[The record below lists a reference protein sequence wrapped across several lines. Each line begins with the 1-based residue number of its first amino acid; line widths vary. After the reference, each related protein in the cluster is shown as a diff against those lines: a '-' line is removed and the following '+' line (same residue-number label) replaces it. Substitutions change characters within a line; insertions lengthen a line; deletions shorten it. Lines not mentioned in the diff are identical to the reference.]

1 MVALE
6 DKLQI
11 LKVIVE
17 EEGFTNAAEKLYKS
31 QPSISRDI
39 KTLEEKYQI
48 KIFENTRKH
57 IILTEEGRELY
68 NYACQLA
75 ILDEQLQTKINQH
88 KEDVKGK
95 FVIGTS
101 HTFGQSMLLDLTI
114 YLQTK
119 YPKLNIHIYVYNSAD
134 ILSKLKDYSLD
145 LGIIEKPVL
154 DDKINSEVLTRDKL
168 LLVKNKQTN
177 QNLNQLRCYVR
188 ETGSGIRYYQDMLLQ
203 QLNLTSRKVVIN
215 DNQLILELV
224 KQNMGYTILSNF
236 SIKSFDED
244 YIVTND
250 LDLNRNFFVVSNKS
264 RYKTNKYNTI
274 INEIK
279 NYEFR

>member
-1 MVALE
+1 MVELE

-224 KQNMGYTILSNF
+224 KQNMGFTILSNF

-250 LDLNRNFFVVSNKS
+250 LDLNRNFFIVSNKS

-274 INEIK
+274 VNEIK

>member
-1 MVALE
+1 ME

-134 ILSKLKDYSLD
+134 ILNKLKDYSLD

-188 ETGSGIRYYQDMLLQ
+188 ETGSGIRYYQDMLIQ

-224 KQNMGYTILSNF
+224 KQNMGFTILSNF

-250 LDLNRNFFVVSNKS
+250 LDLNRNFFIVSNKS

-274 INEIK
+274 VNEIK

>member
-1 MVALE
+1 ME

-224 KQNMGYTILSNF
+224 KQNMGFTILSNF

-250 LDLNRNFFVVSNKS
+250 LDLNRNFFIVSNKS

-274 INEIK
+274 VNEIK

>member
-1 MVALE
+1 ME

-134 ILSKLKDYSLD
+134 ILNKLKDYSLD

-224 KQNMGYTILSNF
+224 KQNMGFTILSNF

-250 LDLNRNFFVVSNKS
+250 LDLNRNFFIVSNKS

-274 INEIK
+274 VNEIK

>member
-1 MVALE
+1 ME

-119 YPKLNIHIYVYNSAD
+119 YPKLIIHIYVYNSAD
-134 ILSKLKDYSLD
+134 ILNKLKDYSLD

-224 KQNMGYTILSNF
+224 KQNMGFTILSNF

-250 LDLNRNFFVVSNKS
+250 LDLNRNFFIVSNKS

-274 INEIK
+274 VNEIK

>member
-1 MVALE
+1 ME

-168 LLVKNKQTN
+168 LLVKNNQTN

-224 KQNMGYTILSNF
+224 KQNMGFTILSNF

-244 YIVTND
+244 YTVTND
-250 LDLNRNFFVVSNKS
+250 LDLNRNFFIVSNKS

-274 INEIK
+274 VNEIK

>member
-1 MVALE
+1 ME

-95 FVIGTS
+95 FIIGTS

-274 INEIK
+274 VNEIK

>member
-1 MVALE
+1 ME

-88 KEDVKGK
+88 QEDVKGK

-274 INEIK
+274 VNEIK

>member
-1 MVALE
+1 ME

-57 IILTEEGRELY
+57 VILTEEGRELY

-95 FVIGTS
+95 FIIGTS

-224 KQNMGYTILSNF
+224 KQNMGFTILSNF

-250 LDLNRNFFVVSNKS
+250 LDLNRNFFIVSNKS

-274 INEIK
+274 VNEIK

>member
-1 MVALE
+1 ME

-168 LLVKNKQTN
+168 LLLKNKQTN

-224 KQNMGYTILSNF
+224 KQNMGFTILSNF

-274 INEIK
+274 VNEIK

>member
-1 MVALE
+1 ME

-154 DDKINSEVLTRDKL
+154 DDKIHSEVLTRDKL

-224 KQNMGYTILSNF
+224 KQNMGFTILSNF

-274 INEIK
+274 VNEIK

>member
-1 MVALE
+1 ME

-48 KIFENTRKH
+48 KIFENTRKQ

-75 ILDEQLQTKINQH
+75 ILDEQLQTRINQH

-119 YPKLNIHIYVYNSAD
+119 YPRLNIHIYVYNSAD

-236 SIKSFDED
+236 SIKSFDKD

-264 RYKTNKYNTI
+264 RYKTNKFNMI
-274 INEIK
+274 ISEIK
-279 NYEFR
+279 KYEFR

>member
-1 MVALE
+1 ME

-244 YIVTND
+244 YIVIND

-274 INEIK
+274 VNEIK

>member
-1 MVALE
+1 ME
-6 DKLQI
+6 DKLNI

-17 EEGFTNAAEKLYKS
+17 EEGFTNAANKLFKS

-48 KIFENTRKH
+48 KIFENTRKE
-57 IILTEEGRELY
+57 IILTEEGMELY

-75 ILDEQLQTKINQH
+75 ILDEQLQTRINTH

-101 HTFGQSMLLDLTI
+101 HTFGQSKLLDLSI

-119 YPKLNIHIYVYNSAD
+119 YPSLNLYIYVYNSNEV
-134 ILSKLKDYSLD
+134 ISHLKDYSVD
-145 LGIIEKPVL
+145 LGIIEKPVI
-154 DDKINSEVLTRDKL
+154 DDKISSEVLTKDRL
-168 LLVKNKQTN
+168 LLIKNKKIKDS
-177 QNLNQLRCYVR
+177 LDDMRCYVR

-203 QLNLTSRKVVIN
+203 EMNLTSRKVVIN

-236 SIKSFDED
+236 SIKTSDNQ
-244 YIVTND
+244 YITTQ
-250 LDLNRNFFVVSNKS
+250 DLNLKRNFFLVANHS
-264 RYKTNKYNTI
+264 RYKTNKFNTI
-274 INEIK
+274 VDEIK
-279 NYEFR
+279 NYDFK

>member
-1 MVALE
+1 VVAVE

-274 INEIK
+274 VNEIK

>member
-1 MVALE
+1 ME

-88 KEDVKGK
+88 KEDVKGN
-95 FVIGTS
+95 FIIGTS

-224 KQNMGYTILSNF
+224 KQNMGFTILSNF

-250 LDLNRNFFVVSNKS
+250 LDLNRNFFIVSNKS

-274 INEIK
+274 VNEIK
-279 NYEFR
+279 NYKFR

>member
-1 MVALE
+1 ME

-224 KQNMGYTILSNF
+224 KQNMGFTILSNF

-264 RYKTNKYNTI
+264 RYKTNKFNTI
-274 INEIK
+274 VNEIK

>member
-1 MVALE
+1 ME

-168 LLVKNKQTN
+168 LLLKNKQTN

-274 INEIK
+274 VNEIK

>member
-1 MVALE
+1 ME

-168 LLVKNKQTN
+168 LLVKNKRTN

-224 KQNMGYTILSNF
+224 KQNMGFTILSNF

-250 LDLNRNFFVVSNKS
+250 LDLNRNFFIVSNKS

-274 INEIK
+274 VNEIK

>member
-1 MVALE
+1 VVVME

-134 ILSKLKDYSLD
+134 ILNKLKDYSLD

-224 KQNMGYTILSNF
+224 KQNMGFTILSNF

-250 LDLNRNFFVVSNKS
+250 LDLNRNFFIVSNKS

-274 INEIK
+274 VNEIK

>member
-1 MVALE
+1 MVAVE

-274 INEIK
+274 VNEIK

>member
-1 MVALE
+1 MVELE

-17 EEGFTNAAEKLYKS
+17 EGGFTNAAEKLYKS

-274 INEIK
+274 VNEIK

>member
-1 MVALE
+1 ME

-95 FVIGTS
+95 FIIGTS

-134 ILSKLKDYSLD
+134 ILSKLKNYSLD

-224 KQNMGYTILSNF
+224 KQNMGFTILSNF

-250 LDLNRNFFVVSNKS
+250 LDLNRNFFIVSNKS

-274 INEIK
+274 VNEIK

>member
-1 MVALE
+1 VVELE

-274 INEIK
+274 VNEIK

>member
-1 MVALE
+1 MVVVE

-168 LLVKNKQTN
+168 LLVKNNQTN
-177 QNLNQLRCYVR
+177 INLNQLRCYVR

-224 KQNMGYTILSNF
+224 KQNMGFTILSNF

-244 YIVTND
+244 YTVTND
-250 LDLNRNFFVVSNKS
+250 LDLNRNFFIVSNKS

-274 INEIK
+274 VNEIK

>member
-1 MVALE
+1 ME

-119 YPKLNIHIYVYNSAD
+119 YPKLNIHICVYNSAD
-134 ILSKLKDYSLD
+134 ILNKLKDYSLD

-224 KQNMGYTILSNF
+224 KQNMGFTILSNF

-250 LDLNRNFFVVSNKS
+250 LDLNRNFFIVSNKS

-274 INEIK
+274 VNEIK

>member
-1 MVALE
+1 ME

-101 HTFGQSMLLDLTI
+101 LTFGQSMLLDLTI

-224 KQNMGYTILSNF
+224 KQNMGFTILSNF

-250 LDLNRNFFVVSNKS
+250 LDLNRNFFIVSNKS

-274 INEIK
+274 VNEIK

>member
-1 MVALE
+1 ME

-101 HTFGQSMLLDLTI
+101 QTFGQSMLLDLTI

-224 KQNMGYTILSNF
+224 KQNMGFTILSNF

-274 INEIK
+274 VNEIK

>member
-1 MVALE
+1 ME

-188 ETGSGIRYYQDMLLQ
+188 ESGSGIRYYQDMLLQ

-274 INEIK
+274 VNEIK

>member
-1 MVALE
+1 MVELE

-101 HTFGQSMLLDLTI
+101 YTFGQSMLLDLTI

-274 INEIK
+274 VNEIK

>member
-1 MVALE
+1 ME

-88 KEDVKGK
+88 KEDVKGN
-95 FVIGTS
+95 FIIGTS

-145 LGIIEKPVL
+145 LRHYRKASTG
-154 DDKINSEVLTRDKL
+154 R
-168 LLVKNKQTN
+168 QN
-177 QNLNQLRCYVR
+177 Q
-188 ETGSGIRYYQDMLLQ
+188 
-203 QLNLTSRKVVIN
+203 
-215 DNQLILELV
+215 
-224 KQNMGYTILSNF
+224 
-236 SIKSFDED
+236 
-244 YIVTND
+244 
-250 LDLNRNFFVVSNKS
+250 
-264 RYKTNKYNTI
+264 
-274 INEIK
+274 
-279 NYEFR
+279 

>member
-1 MVALE
+1 ME

-250 LDLNRNFFVVSNKS
+250 LDLNRDFFVVSNKS

-274 INEIK
+274 VNEIK

>member
-1 MVALE
+1 ME

-224 KQNMGYTILSNF
+224 KQNMGFTILSNF

-274 INEIK
+274 VNEIK

>member
-1 MVALE
+1 ME

-75 ILDEQLQTKINQH
+75 ILNEQLQTKINQH

-274 INEIK
+274 VNEIK

>member
-1 MVALE
+1 ME

-95 FVIGTS
+95 FIIGTS

-177 QNLNQLRCYVR
+177 QHLNQLRCYVR

-224 KQNMGYTILSNF
+224 KQNMGFTILSNF

-250 LDLNRNFFVVSNKS
+250 LDLNRNFFIVSNKS

-274 INEIK
+274 VNEIK

>member
-1 MVALE
+1 ME

-17 EEGFTNAAEKLYKS
+17 EGGFTNAAEKLYKS

-134 ILSKLKDYSLD
+134 ILNKLKDYSLD

-224 KQNMGYTILSNF
+224 KQNMGFTILSNF

-250 LDLNRNFFVVSNKS
+250 LDLNRNFFIVSNKS

-274 INEIK
+274 VNEIK

>member
-1 MVALE
+1 ME

-119 YPKLNIHIYVYNSAD
+119 FPKLNIHIYVYNSAD

-224 KQNMGYTILSNF
+224 KQNMGFTILSNF

-250 LDLNRNFFVVSNKS
+250 LDLNRNFFIVSNKS

-274 INEIK
+274 VNEIK

>member
-1 MVALE
+1 VVELE

-188 ETGSGIRYYQDMLLQ
+188 ESGSGIRYYQDMLLQ

-274 INEIK
+274 VNEIK